1 MSLLSFA
8 CWILNLNNQNS
19 TMSRPKTSLHLII
32 TNPGIG
38 LQFKV
43 CPE

>member
-1 MSLLSFA
+1 L
-8 CWILNLNNQNS
+8 
-19 TMSRPKTSLHLII
+19 SRPKTSLHLVV

-43 CPE
+43 CLVLKQVYI